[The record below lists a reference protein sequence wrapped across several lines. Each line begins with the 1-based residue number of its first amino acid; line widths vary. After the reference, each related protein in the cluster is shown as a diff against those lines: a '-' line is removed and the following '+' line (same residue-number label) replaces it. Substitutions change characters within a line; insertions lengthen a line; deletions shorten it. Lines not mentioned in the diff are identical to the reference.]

1 VTALVPV
8 FLSLRV
14 ASLATVLTLLA
25 GLGLARLLA
34 RPRTPLRRLWET
46 FILLPMVF
54 PPTITGYLLLLMLGR
69 HGPIGRLLAP
79 LGLSVVFTWVG
90 AVIAS
95 FVVSLP
101 LMYQSCK
108 SAFAGVDHRVENAA
122 RSLGL
127 SEARVFRRVTLPL
140 AARGILAGTALS
152 FARALGEFGATLMV
166 AGNIPGRTAT
176 IPLAIYDAVEGGRGA
191 EANLLLGI
199 TVGLSFALVAVVG
212 LTERRVR
219 RKGGASA
226 HEGAARGGAGR

>member
-1 VTALVPV
+1 MNLFLPV

-14 ASLATVLTLLA
+14 AAIATVLTILV
-25 GLGLARLLA
+25 GLGLSRLLS
-34 RPRTPLRRLWET
+34 RPRFPLRRFWET
-46 FILLPMVF
+46 LILLPMVF
-54 PPTITGYLLLLMLGR
+54 PPTITGYLLLLLLGR
-69 HGPIGRLLAP
+69 RGP
-79 LGLSVVFTWVG
+79 LGAVLASMGVSVVFTAAG

-108 SAFAGVDHRVENAA
+108 SALAGVDHRVENAA

-127 SEARVFRRVTLPL
+127 SEAKIFRRVTLPL
-140 AARGILAGTALS
+140 AIRGIISGTALS

-176 IPLAIYDAVEGGRGA
+176 IPLALFDAVEGGRNA

-212 LTERRVR
+212 LAERRSG
-219 RKGGASA
+219 KTP
-226 HEGAARGGAGR
+226 

>member
-1 VTALVPV
+1 VNLFLPV

-14 ASLATVLTLLA
+14 AAIATVLTILV
-25 GLGLARLLA
+25 GLGLSRLLS
-34 RPRTPLRRLWET
+34 RPRFPLRRFWET
-46 FILLPMVF
+46 LILLPMVF
-54 PPTITGYLLLLMLGR
+54 PPTITGYLLLLLLGR
-69 HGPIGRLLAP
+69 RGP
-79 LGLSVVFTWVG
+79 LGAVLASMGVSVVFTAAG

-108 SAFAGVDHRVENAA
+108 SALAGVDHRVENAA

-127 SEARVFRRVTLPL
+127 SEGRIFRRVTLPL
-140 AARGILAGTALS
+140 AIRGIVSGTALS

-176 IPLAIYDAVEGGRGA
+176 IPLALFDAVEGGRNA

-212 LTERRVR
+212 LAERRSG
-219 RKGGASA
+219 KTP
-226 HEGAARGGAGR
+226 

>member
-1 VTALVPV
+1 MNLFLPV

-14 ASLATVLTLLA
+14 AAIATVLTILV
-25 GLGLARLLA
+25 GLGLSRLLS
-34 RPRTPLRRLWET
+34 RPRFPLRRFWET
-46 FILLPMVF
+46 LILLPMVF
-54 PPTITGYLLLLMLGR
+54 PPTITGYLLLLLLGR
-69 HGPIGRLLAP
+69 RGP
-79 LGLSVVFTWVG
+79 LGAVLASMGVSVVFTAAG

-108 SAFAGVDHRVENAA
+108 SALAGVDLRVENAA

-127 SEARVFRRVTLPL
+127 SEAKIFRRVTLPL
-140 AARGILAGTALS
+140 AIRGIISGTALS

-176 IPLAIYDAVEGGRGA
+176 IPLALFDAVEGGRNA

-212 LTERRVR
+212 LAERRSG
-219 RKGGASA
+219 KTP
-226 HEGAARGGAGR
+226 

>member
-1 VTALVPV
+1 MNLFLPV

-14 ASLATVLTLLA
+14 AAIATVLTILV
-25 GLGLARLLA
+25 GLGLSRLLS
-34 RPRTPLRRLWET
+34 RPRFPLRRFWET
-46 FILLPMVF
+46 LILLPMVF
-54 PPTITGYLLLLMLGR
+54 PPTITGYLLLLLLGR
-69 HGPIGRLLAP
+69 RGP
-79 LGLSVVFTWVG
+79 LGAVLASMGVSVVFTAAG

-108 SAFAGVDHRVENAA
+108 SALAGVDHRVENAA

-127 SEARVFRRVTLPL
+127 SEGRIFRRVTLPL
-140 AARGILAGTALS
+140 AIRGIVSGTALS
-152 FARALGEFGATLMV
+152 FARALGEFGATLMI

-176 IPLAIYDAVEGGRGA
+176 IPLALFDAVEGGRNA

-212 LTERRVR
+212 LAERRSG
-219 RKGGASA
+219 KTP
-226 HEGAARGGAGR
+226 

>member
-1 VTALVPV
+1 MNLFFPV

-14 ASLATVLTLLA
+14 AAIATVLTILV
-25 GLGLARLLA
+25 GLGLSRLLS
-34 RPRTPLRRLWET
+34 RPLFPLRRFWET
-46 FILLPMVF
+46 LILLPMVF
-54 PPTITGYLLLLMLGR
+54 PPTITGYLLLLLLGR
-69 HGPIGRLLAP
+69 RGP
-79 LGLSVVFTWVG
+79 LGAVLASMGVSVIFTVAG

-95 FVVSLP
+95 FVVALP

-108 SAFAGVDHRVENAA
+108 SALAGVDHRVENAA

-127 SEARVFRRVTLPL
+127 SEGRIFRRVTLPL
-140 AARGILAGTALS
+140 AIRGIISGTALS

-176 IPLAIYDAVEGGRGA
+176 IPLALFDAVEGGRSA

-212 LTERRVR
+212 LAERRSG
-219 RKGGASA
+219 KTP
-226 HEGAARGGAGR
+226 